1 MKYLLQRTIKIFII
15 LLLTIFL
22 FYMPIVNASYWGD
35 IFDSGKE
42 FFEQGKNSSENVI
55 DEYKLQEEVNK
66 IYNILF
72 SLGVVLSVI
81 VGAILGIKYMF
92 GSIEQQVK
100 VKELL
105 LPYVIACII
114 IFGAFGIWKI
124 VIEIASQ
131 VS

>member
-42 FFEQGKNSSENVI
+42 FIEQGKNSSENVI

-81 VGAILGIKYMF
+81 VGAILGIKFMF

>member
-1 MKYLLQRTIKIFII
+1 MKYLLQIAIKIFII
-15 LLLTIFL
+15 LFITIF
-22 FYMPIVNASYWGD
+22 FSYTPVVNASYWGD
-35 IFDSGKE
+35 IFDSGKQFIE
-42 FFEQGKNSSENVI
+42 EGKEKSENVI
-55 DEYKLQEEVNK
+55 DERQLQQEVNK

-81 VGAILGIKYMF
+81 VGAILGIKFMF

-100 VKELL
+100 VKEVL
-105 LPYVIACII
+105 LPYVLACII

-131 VS
+131 VA